1 MISACQG
8 TTEPGRLKM
17 RNARICVL
25 VIGLAGSLVGCATDE
40 ADPAEGSVSSAVM
53 EQAANYVLAC
63 GGLALREWDHPNA
76 TVKETLPYGV
86 IVHVG
91 KVDWVTRMASITPTP
106 AHPKSGWMR
115 IDGAN
120 GPLLSTNKTACN

>member
-1 MISACQG
+1 
-8 TTEPGRLKM
+8 M
-17 RNARICVL
+17 RNIKLSVL
-25 VIGLAGSLVGCATDE
+25 AIGLAVSFVGCATEE
-40 ADPAEGSVSSAVM
+40 ADPDEGSTSSAVT

-63 GGLALREWDHPNA
+63 GGLALRSFDDPNA
-76 TVKETLPYGV
+76 TVKETLPYGF

-91 KVDWVTRMASITPTP
+91 QVDWTTRMANITSTP

-120 GPLLSTNKTACN
+120 GPLLSVNLTACN

>member
-1 MISACQG
+1 
-8 TTEPGRLKM
+8 M
-17 RNARICVL
+17 RNSMVSAL
-25 VIGLAGSLVGCATDE
+25 VFGLAASFIGCATDE
-40 ADPAEGSVSSAVM
+40 ADPAEGSVSSSVT

-63 GGLALREWDHPNA
+63 GGLALRTFDHPDA
-76 TVKETLPYGV
+76 PAKETLPYGF

-91 KVDWVTRMASITPTP
+91 QVDWVSRMASITSTP

-120 GPLLSTNKTACN
+120 GPLLSVNLTACN

>member
-1 MISACQG
+1 
-8 TTEPGRLKM
+8 M
-17 RNARICVL
+17 RNSMVSAL
-25 VIGLAGSLVGCATDE
+25 VFGLAASFIGCATDE
-40 ADPAEGSVSSAVM
+40 VDPSEGSISSAVT

-63 GGLALREWDHPNA
+63 GGLALRAFDHPDA
-76 TVKETLPYGV
+76 AVKETLPYGF

-91 KVDWVTRMASITPTP
+91 QVDWVTRMANITATP

-120 GPLLSTNKTACN
+120 GPLLSVNNNGCN